1 MREFAPP
8 ASDIKSVSTEPRQV
22 KGYDSFSIIASRNLN
37 SMITEISP
45 DIAVC
50 DECISDM
57 RADPSRIDY
66 PFVNC
71 TNCGP
76 RFTIITGLPYDRFN
90 TTMSEFQMCQV
101 CAAEYHDIIDRRYHA
116 QPIACNACGPVY
128 SYSENDRNLS
138 DISEIGKELS
148 ARLKA
153 GKSIAVKGLGGY
165 HLICDALNN
174 DAVDELRRRK
184 KRDAKPFAV
193 MFRDMSAVKEY
204 CYLNEVE
211 ERELVSWRKPIVI
224 LRQRK
229 PLAKSVNGRLTT
241 IGAMLPYMP
250 FHHMLFS
257 KLEIPVIV
265 MTSGN
270 LSDDPV
276 ITDDI
281 KAEEYLTPV
290 AGALLRYNR
299 EIYNR
304 ADDSVA
310 MVIADRLRLIR
321 RSRGYVPRPVD
332 LHCRVEGILATGA
345 EQKCTFC
352 IGKDYQAIISQHIG
366 DLKNLSTYDFYSET
380 IARFYEMFRFRPGYV
395 ACDLHPDYLS
405 TRYAQM
411 ITERLHIPLFSI
423 QHHHAHIASC
433 MAENGLNEKVIGVC
447 LDGTGF
453 GTDGNIWG
461 SEFMTADLSDF
472 DRYTHFDYFRMP
484 GGDAAVAEP
493 WRMALSCLFEYFGND
508 IDYLSIPSFKAVDRE
523 RFSIVREMIEGS
535 INSPLTSGAGR
546 IFDAVSALAGICGV
560 AEYDSEAPMRLEAA
574 ISSDTDLCY
583 PFTTGRTISLAGTFS
598 GILKDIS
605 DHNLAAIPARFHNTV
620 AAIILEVCLRMRSEQ
635 ALNKV
640 VLSGGVFQN
649 RYLLERAI
657 SLLEN
662 EMFEV
667 YSNSIVPSNDG
678 GISLGQLVIAS
689 KRAGLCV

>member
-1 MREFAPP
+1 
-8 ASDIKSVSTEPRQV
+8 
-22 KGYDSFSIIASRNLN
+22 
-37 SMITEISP
+37 
-45 DIAVC
+45 
-50 DECISDM
+50 
-57 RADPSRIDY
+57 
-66 PFVNC
+66 
-71 TNCGP
+71 
-76 RFTIITGLPYDRFN
+76 
-90 TTMSEFQMCQV
+90 
-101 CAAEYHDIIDRRYHA
+101 
-116 QPIACNACGPVY
+116 
-128 SYSENDRNLS
+128 
-138 DISEIGKELS
+138 
-148 ARLKA
+148 
-153 GKSIAVKGLGGY
+153 
-165 HLICDALNN
+165 
-174 DAVDELRRRK
+174 
-184 KRDAKPFAV
+184 
-193 MFRDMSAVKEY
+193 
-204 CYLNEVE
+204 
-211 ERELVSWRKPIVI
+211 
-224 LRQRK
+224 
-229 PLAKSVNGRLTT
+229 
-241 IGAMLPYMP
+241 
-250 FHHMLFS
+250 
-257 KLEIPVIV
+257 
-265 MTSGN
+265 
-270 LSDDPV
+270 
-276 ITDDI
+276 
-281 KAEEYLTPV
+281 
-290 AGALLRYNR
+290 
-299 EIYNR
+299 
-304 ADDSVA
+304 
-310 MVIADRLRLIR
+310 
-321 RSRGYVPRPVD
+321 
-332 LHCRVEGILATGA
+332 
-345 EQKCTFC
+345 
-352 IGKDYQAIISQHIG
+352 
-366 DLKNLSTYDFYSET
+366 
-380 IARFYEMFRFRPGYV
+380 
-395 ACDLHPDYLS
+395 
-405 TRYAQM
+405 
-411 ITERLHIPLFSI
+411 
-423 QHHHAHIASC
+423 

-667 YSNSIVPSNDG
+667 YSNTIVPSNDG